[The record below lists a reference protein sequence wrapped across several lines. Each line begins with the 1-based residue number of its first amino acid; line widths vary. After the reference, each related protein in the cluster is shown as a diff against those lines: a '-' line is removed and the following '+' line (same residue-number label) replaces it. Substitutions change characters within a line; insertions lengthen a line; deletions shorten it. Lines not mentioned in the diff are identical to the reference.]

1 MKLDNETPTNG
12 NTNISNE
19 DAVGALVGIGIGALV
34 SNIIS
39 GGNNSNSNKP
49 KPSQPTVSQ
58 LPENPY
64 KVGDYYNANAYFKCS
79 VGQPNHNKQCPGGIV
94 RRGNGNASVVVK
106 YPNGYEVQYDFKKGN
121 VTSNFGGKLDWGK
134 DGDEWYIGI
143 VDGKDKLYIIIPDAA
158 VTGG

>member
-1 MKLDNETPTNG
+1 M
-12 NTNISNE
+12 SSE
-19 DAVGALVGIGIGALV
+19 DAVGALIGIGIGALV
-34 SNIIS
+34 SNLIS
-39 GGNNSNSNKP
+39 GGDNSNSNKPKPSQPSNKP

-79 VGQPNHNKQCPGGIV
+79 VGQPNHNKQCPGGII

-106 YPNGYEVQYDFKKGN
+106 YPNGYEVQYDFKNGN
-121 VTSNFGGKLDWGK
+121 VTSTFGGKLDWGK

-143 VDGKDKLYIIIPDAA
+143 DDGSDKLFIIIPDAA
-158 VTGG
+158 VNGG